1 MNGDQL
7 YLARQVLFMKVGCC
21 FSFSFL
27 GIPLSSYYPLKV
39 AKVTFCT
46 REAMGQLESLGLLQ
60 RLVGRPSGS
69 SGRKHSRSGQAA
81 ELIVHRQREGAQ
93 GFCRLCRTFCTFPGQ
108 PSVCMMY

>member
-46 REAMGQLESLGLLQ
+46 REAMGQLESCLDCCKGWLGVPPDP
-60 RLVGRPSGS
+60 LVGSIAAPARRRNSSFTGS
-69 SGRKHSRSGQAA
+69 VKAPKDSAVCAA
-81 ELIVHRQREGAQ
+81 HFVLFQDSL
-93 GFCRLCRTFCTFPGQ
+93 LC
-108 PSVCMMY
+108 V